1 MIIPR
6 LSLTAAITTAA
17 ALTACGRPPT
27 DDSRM
32 VSEWMHTLYGVVR
45 TERISPP
52 IASRFM
58 AYASVALYEGLA
70 AADPRLPSAAGIL
83 NGLSGLPAA
92 GQGQRY
98 DGTLIAVAAERVVL
112 DSLLA
117 EALPATQATL
127 DGIVDS
133 LTETRNALGV
143 SEAVRTRS
151 QELGRRMGMAI
162 VAWSRTDGFDTTR
175 GRPYVAP
182 LGPGFWLND
191 TPASNYASQNLSGA
205 TDFVG
210 LDNPAN
216 TTRGG
221 AASDRGLIVN
231 RPKRTGLKALPP
243 VNMAGATE
251 PYWGAVRPFVLKT
264 WNECPI
270 ADPPAYSTDTSSARY
285 REAKQ
290 VYDIGRALTPEQ
302 RAIAFYW
309 ADNAGETGTPS
320 GHWVAIA
327 SQMVSE
333 LKLSASDAA
342 RLFVLTAVAQ
352 ADAFIAAWGYK
363 YQFNT
368 IRPRTY
374 IRRVI
379 DPDCEPLI
387 PTPPFPEYP
396 AGHSTQSLAAAAAI
410 ISMLGDLPFEDST
423 GLVIGAGVGR
433 FKAFSEAALEAG
445 ESRIYGGIHF
455 ESGNAAGRSIGEC
468 IGRKTAERLR
478 VVPSR

>member
-17 ALTACGRPPT
+17 ALTACGRPPA

-216 TTRGG
+216 NTRGG

-251 PYWGAVRPFVLKT
+251 PYWGRVRPFVLKT

-270 ADPPAYSTDTSSARY
+270 EDPPAYSTDNFSARY

-379 DPDCEPLI
+379 DPDWEPLI

-423 GLVIGAGVGR
+423 GLAIGAGVGR

>member
-17 ALTACGRPPT
+17 ALTACGRPPA

-216 TTRGG
+216 NTRGG

-243 VNMAGATE
+243 VNMAAATE
-251 PYWGAVRPFVLKT
+251 PYWGRVRPFVLKT

-333 LKLSASDAA
+333 LKLSAGDAA

-379 DPDCEPLI
+379 DPDWEPLI

-423 GLVIGAGVGR
+423 GLAIGAGVGR

>member
-1 MIIPR
+1 
-6 LSLTAAITTAA
+6 
-17 ALTACGRPPT
+17 
-27 DDSRM
+27 
-32 VSEWMHTLYGVVR
+32 MHTLYGVVR
-45 TERISPP
+45 TERLSPP

-70 AADPRLPSAAGIL
+70 AADLRLPSAAGIL
-83 NGLSGLPAA
+83 NGLSGLPAPV
-92 GQGQRY
+92 QGQRH
-98 DGTLIAVAAERVVL
+98 DGTLLAIAAERVVL

-127 DGIVDS
+127 DRLVDS
-133 LTETRNALGV
+133 LGETRKALGV
-143 SEAVRTRS
+143 SEEVRTRS
-151 QELGRRMGMAI
+151 EELGRRLGIAI
-162 VAWSRTDGFDTTR
+162 VAWSRNDGFDSTR

-216 TTRGG
+216 NTRGG
-221 AASDRGLIVN
+221 GASDRGLIVN

-251 PYWGAVRPFVLKT
+251 PYWGGVRPFVLKT

-333 LKLSASDAA
+333 LKLSAGDAA

-379 DPDCEPLI
+379 DPDWEPLI

-423 GLVIGAGVGR
+423 GLAIGAGVGR
-433 FKAFSEAALEAG
+433 FKSFSEAAGEAG

-468 IGRKTAERLR
+468 IGRKTAERLGAVSNR
-478 VVPSR
+478 